1 MKKTI
6 LSTAGIVLVLASLIL
21 GVLFFSGYWT
31 TTLAVGPQR
40 PVGLQGTV
48 GPGAVNA
55 GPVVTR
61 VEPNVG
67 NAAPHAVEA
76 GPDVTE
82 VGPNVAGVERGT
94 DTKVIFGFD
103 WVFMVACGLV
113 LAALGFGV
121 AVGLGTRKQL
131 LQQ

>member
-1 MKKTI
+1 MRRI
-6 LSTAGIVLVLASLIL
+6 LSTAGIVLILASLIL
-21 GVLFFSGYWT
+21 GGLFFSGYRT

-40 PVGLQGTV
+40 PVGPQGTV

-61 VEPNVG
+61 VEPEKVNTVPNAVG
-67 NAAPHAVEA
+67 A

-82 VGPNVAGVERGT
+82 VGPNVAGVEPGT
-94 DTKVIFGFD
+94 DTKAIFAFD